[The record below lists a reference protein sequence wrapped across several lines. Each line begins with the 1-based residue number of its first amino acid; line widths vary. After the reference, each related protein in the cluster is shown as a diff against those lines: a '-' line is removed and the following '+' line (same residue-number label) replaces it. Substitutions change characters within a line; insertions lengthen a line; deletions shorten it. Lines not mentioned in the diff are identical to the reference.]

1 MIADGIGLA
10 GQSQQICSSLL
21 VGHHAEEWLER
32 TGDWRCTRQGNADAQ
47 AEAIRQES
55 NCRLHSRG
63 VVGVAWGLA
72 ALGKQRRPTRLL
84 SPFVLR
90 FLGVSAVATASD
102 GARWMPANQQ
112 QCEWNPAA
120 AAGSHE
126 LGLHLHANYCND
138 ALSTPGCSSTDSG
151 VHVAWS
157 VSIPRCGGN

>member
-10 GQSQQICSSLL
+10 GQSQQICSSLR

-72 ALGKQRRPTRLL
+72 ALGKQRCSGDATDQHGHSRPALVLEASSQHAVDTFLL
-84 SPFVLR
+84 
-90 FLGVSAVATASD
+90 
-102 GARWMPANQQ
+102 
-112 QCEWNPAA
+112 
-120 AAGSHE
+120 
-126 LGLHLHANYCND
+126 
-138 ALSTPGCSSTDSG
+138 
-151 VHVAWS
+151 
-157 VSIPRCGGN
+157 